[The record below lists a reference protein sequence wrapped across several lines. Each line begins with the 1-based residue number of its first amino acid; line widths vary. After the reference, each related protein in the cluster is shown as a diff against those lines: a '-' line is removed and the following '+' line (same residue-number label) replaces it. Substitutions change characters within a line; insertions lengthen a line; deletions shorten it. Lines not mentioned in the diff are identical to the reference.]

1 MNTLFLGMACIL
13 TLASGYWILG
23 RGTPRPDGTWAMSA
37 LLGAFGLAFASYSPV
52 FQDVVETAVPHV
64 ARLLS
69 NSFSLVAATAVLAVT
84 LQLNLQPDE
93 ARRRIRRHLALLTG
107 AVLGMAAL
115 FAFEQATH
123 RSPRVYALYVLIY
136 IAYLTF
142 TVSDFLRQTL
152 RQSKSSKRRSVRI
165 GLRMTAA
172 GCVFALIYAAY
183 KVTVLLSLGLGL
195 HLVPDHARCSSLTSA
210 PCVLSVTSPALAV
223 LLIALGLT
231 LPAVVWP
238 ISQLLRRRWE
248 RRSVNRLDRLW
259 TDLSTAMPEI
269 VLSPPEFDENTNDS
283 DFVLQRRVIEISDGL
298 LALRAYR
305 YTEIKDAAEQALAS
319 SDQARTEDGTAIVEA
334 AIVKAAIAAQHAGR
348 PATRE
353 PAPPA
358 PGTSSRAGDLRA
370 ETDWLL
376 RVADAYANNRITR
389 VAAANLPAFTG
400 A

>member
-23 RGTPRPDGTWAMSA
+23 RGTPRPDGTWAMGA
-37 LLGAFGLAFASYSPV
+37 LLGAFGLAFASYAPV

-93 ARRRIRRHLALLTG
+93 ARRQIRRRLALLTG

-195 HLVPDHARCSSLTSA
+195 HLVPDHARCSSLTSS
-210 PCVLSVTSPALAV
+210 PCVFSVTSPALAV

-248 RRSVNRLDRLW
+248 RRSVDRLGRLW

-269 VLSPPEFDENTNDS
+269 VLSPTEFDENTNDS

-298 LALRAYR
+298 LALRPYR
-305 YTEIKDAAEQALAS
+305 YTDIKDAAERALAS
-319 SDQARTEDGTAIVEA
+319 SDQAGTADGTAIVEA
-334 AIVKAAIAAQHAGR
+334 AVVKAAIAAQHAGC

-389 VAAANLPAFTG
+389 VAAADLPAFTG